1 MNGVSLLWHTPFHNL
16 HTVLF
21 LQFIQV
27 ARSQQVH
34 LFLRQYPDTVFHI
47 VGTDNDIGSLPVG
60 KGVHIFDEH
69 ASSDRQRSTFANEP
83 GMLGQL
89 IPTTSVTLTA
99 K

>member
-1 MNGVSLLWHTPFHNL
+1 MGYPYFGTLPFITFILSFFYSLYKSLAASKSTFFSVN
-16 HTVLF
+16 TRI
-21 LQFIQV
+21 QFSI
-27 ARSQQVH
+27 
-34 LFLRQYPDTVFHI
+34 
-47 VGTDNDIGSLPVG
+47 SLGRIMTLAVCPLA

-69 ASSDRQRSTFANEP
+69 AFIRQATSTFANEP

>member
-1 MNGVSLLWHTPFHNL
+1 MGYPYFDTL

-69 ASSDRQRSTFANEP
+69 AFIRQATEH
-83 GMLGQL
+83 LCQ
-89 IPTTSVTLTA
+89 
-99 K
+99 

>member
-69 ASSDRQRSTFANEP
+69 AFIRQATEH
-83 GMLGQL
+83 LCQ
-89 IPTTSVTLTA
+89 
-99 K
+99 